1 MNVQFTIA
9 GTGPVQSKTEKK
21 IVNFNLSHI
30 VKGHLDYSRKLTEV
44 LEAVGIKVTPRSKE
58 SNDDLQNLE
67 KEQIEKDRKEGKEKD
82 ASEFNQN

>member
-30 VKGHLDYSRKLTEV
+30 IKGHMDYSRKLTEV
-44 LEAVGIKVTPRSKE
+44 LEAVGVKVTPRSKE
-58 SNDDLQNLE
+58 SSEDLQKLE
-67 KEQIEKDRKEGKEKD
+67 QEEQKIDNPKPT
-82 ASEFNQN
+82 QNPTS